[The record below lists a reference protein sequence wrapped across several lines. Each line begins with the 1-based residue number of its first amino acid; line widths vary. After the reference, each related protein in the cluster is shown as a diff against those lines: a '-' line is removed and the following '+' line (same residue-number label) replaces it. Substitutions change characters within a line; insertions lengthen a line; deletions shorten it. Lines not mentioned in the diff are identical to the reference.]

1 TRGANIFFARENVFV
16 EAGGGLMGNPTA
28 WKGLVEKLRPGRL
41 KALGKNVQ
49 APRAVL
55 LCFDLEAFARPGA
68 AEQIQAAAPHLQ
80 QRLRLLPR
88 ESEPTRI
95 PGAYEF
101 PREFRKVRNMLV
113 QFLVD
118 IGRPS
123 QLRASPFLRGFYFSG
138 VRAVVT
144 QDVPNAGPLM
154 QQSSQ
159 ENAG

>member
-1 TRGANIFFARENVFV
+1 LTNVF
-16 EAGGGLMGNPTA
+16 N
-28 WKGLVEKLRPGRL
+28 WIFYSF
-41 KALGKNVQ
+41 
-49 APRAVL
+49 
-55 LCFDLEAFARPGA
+55 CD
-68 AEQIQAAAPHLQ
+68 

-88 ESEPTRI
+88 ETEATRI

-144 QDVPNAGPLM
+144 QDMPNAAALM
-154 QQSSQ
+154 Q
-159 ENAG
+159 ENPGQPQDFGGATRMFRAGFQAEQRAQQMHAQAASPGGRKVPQWLFLGHLFHDVILGDSVARA